1 MRRRAFIAGLA
12 CAAATLPN
20 PVRGQAA
27 QRVARIGYLGGA
39 SRDQSRR
46 VLAAF
51 HKRLQELGH
60 VEGRSIIID
69 WRFADGDNERLPLL
83 AAELV
88 DTKPDLIVAGP
99 TPAVIAAQNATNT
112 IPIVMIAAGDPVLA
126 GWMDSLARPPA
137 NLTGITFTVGFETFA
152 KNLELL
158 VREVA
163 PDTQLFAVLWNP
175 ADSPAMSLVV
185 ERIEAAATTMA
196 VRLQR
201 LEARG
206 PEDFDRAF
214 ALMEREG
221 AGALLVVAN
230 NNFMRS
236 ADRLAELAIE
246 KKLPMISQLRGV
258 TEAGGLMSY
267 GPSAVEQWARG
278 AEYVDR
284 ILRGA
289 KPGELPVQ
297 QPTRFELVI
306 NLRTARSLGL
316 TIPPTLLARTD
327 EVIE

>member
-1 MRRRAFIAGLA
+1 MRRRAFMAGFA
-12 CAAATLPN
+12 GAAATLPI
-20 PVRGQAA
+20 PVRVQSA

-69 WRFADGDNERLPLL
+69 WRFADGYNERLPPL

-88 DTKPDLIVAGP
+88 DAKPDLIVAGP
-99 TPAVIAAQNATNT
+99 TPAVIAARNATNT
-112 IPIVMIAAGDPVLA
+112 IPIVMIAGGDPVLA
-126 GWMDSLARPPA
+126 GWMDSLVRPPA

-158 VREVA
+158 REVA
-163 PDTQLFAVLWNP
+163 LDEQLFAVLWNP

-185 ERIEAAATTMA
+185 ERIEAAAQTMA

-206 PEDFDRAF
+206 PEDFNRAF
-214 ALMEREG
+214 AAMEREG

-230 NNFMRS
+230 NNFMRR

-246 KKLPMISQLRGV
+246 KKLPTISQLRGA

-284 ILRGA
+284 VLRGA

-306 NLRTARSLGL
+306 NLKTAKALGL
-316 TIPPTLLARTD
+316 TIPPTLLARAD